1 VALKKPSDIFGNK
14 SEDNNVP
21 IIKSDNSFR
30 DELSKVENLSEQVI
44 QLQQELSQKVIK
56 NDLESLVLSQIN
68 TMQENFDCLQNDFKK
83 SNKKDIVEFKQKISQ
98 LTEIV
103 GNLVENELPKYKKQV
118 TKNEVRIGDKFDEF
132 KNVVEE
138 NIISIQ
144 EDVDTKVENIASAID
159 SNLEYFNQQLQ
170 ETSSEVKRTTET
182 YNKLSKIVENKV
194 SKENEKLEEYSQ
206 IIQSLYEAFIE
217 LEKSL
222 QEETSTYNQ
231 IIEEKFETIS
241 SDVKNKIDSIDE
253 DVDTFKNQVSS
264 DISSIKADI
273 VIFEKHNK
281 DTGKTIQEFS
291 EQLSVISK
299 IDESIEELNE
309 DIGKLQNQYNEVSN
323 QSTETKKDLEVVER
337 YIQNHHRELVE
348 LKEEV
353 FGEIDQIPVGNIQEN
368 LERLEKKID
377 YIKETYSKIE
387 PEKIVREVIKEGGFN
402 EPPDTKNSDPLTPLD
417 KKFVTLDQLQQHYR
431 LFINRIQQ
439 QLSTLGGGGETQFKY
454 LDDIVGIA
462 TNPSAYDGKFLKY
475 DHSSGKFIFVTPPSA
490 VAVGVE
496 VPNVLYVTKGG
507 NDVNSGRSLGDAK
520 LTIKAAVA
528 VANAGDVIKV
538 SAGDYTEDNPITLP
552 DQISIVGDN
561 LREVS
566 ITPQNQDDFFYVGN
580 GNYIANVSFTG
591 STNPYAVISFDPINK
606 RYIDQ
611 SPYIQNCTNFIP
623 NSIGLKVDGKNAFGS
638 IKSMVLDSYTQYNQ
652 GGIGASMTNE
662 GYAQLVSLFTI
673 CDDIAV
679 YCGTGGGCDLTNS
692 NSSFGNYGL
701 VADGIGPVKYTGT
714 VTVPTGNNNDTFV
727 VDLNVPTL
735 NVTDA
740 LYDNTTGLATI
751 TLDVNHNFNIGMSV
765 VIEGLNF
772 TCTGIGGAATYPS
785 GDKGYVFEVEN
796 IPSSD
801 TFIANVGVSTIPNQV
816 WTSGGTVKTNVVK
829 PYSGQ
834 GIYFGTLYY
843 EVQKIE
849 VTNGGSGY
857 TTPPSV
863 TIDAPTGPRSV
874 IAKAK
879 ALVENGKVTQIEVI
893 RSGRGYET
901 IPSVSISGGAT
912 ASVVMKPIYYGITKA
927 VEISSGVYVITLNK
941 SVPYAVGVG
950 TAVPFAR
957 ISKILA
963 SGHSLEYIGTGTT
976 ITSALPVFGGTL
988 IQDNEVDMRNGGSV
1002 IFTTTDQSGNFRIGD
1017 GVIID
1022 QEVGV
1027 IGGKSF
1033 SRGLYAQ
1040 VTPLI
1045 IALQ

>member
-1 VALKKPSDIFGNK
+1 MALKKPSDIFGNK